1 MQARSGGR
9 KQVQA
14 SAGVQAR
21 EKRCLIVFF
30 LSWCGSLGYYSCA
43 SDKESG
49 SLRVIVA
56 RQGAD
61 LLGSVVCEIGGGPE
75 AHRAC
80 AGLQSLRNSPCR
92 PALAV
97 AHAVAQAV
105 ALAIPGALRPGRP

>member
-1 MQARSGGR
+1 M
-9 KQVQA
+9 
-14 SAGVQAR
+14 
-21 EKRCLIVFF
+21 LDYFF
-30 LSWCGSLGYYSCA
+30 LSWCGSLGYYSYT

-80 AGLQSLRNSPCR
+80 AGLQGLRNSPCR

-105 ALAIPGALRPGRP
+105 AHAVALAVAQAVALAIPGALRPGRP